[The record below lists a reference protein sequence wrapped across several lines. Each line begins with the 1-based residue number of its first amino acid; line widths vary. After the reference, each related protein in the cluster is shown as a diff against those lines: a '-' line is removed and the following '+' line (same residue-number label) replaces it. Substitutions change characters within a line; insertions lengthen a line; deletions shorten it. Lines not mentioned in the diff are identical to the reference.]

1 MKINELRTQTPEMLK
16 KQLAALREQARDL
29 QFKIHSK
36 EIKNN
41 HLIKVVKKDIAR
53 ILTLLNQ
60 PDSSKKVQKS

>member
-1 MKINELRTQTPEMLK
+1 MKIQELRTQTPEMLK

-29 QFKIHSK
+29 QFRIHSQ

-60 PDSSKKVQKS
+60 PESTKNSQKS